1 MTGGRNSLYC
11 LKTTFFLLILYRLL
25 YVVISWF
32 VFQMF
37 PLFKISSSLKS
48 AKTSGFLPTL
58 PRKKTSY
65 VKTPGVP
72 SWRNASGYTNSL
84 GEKTAGYTGRPLGH
98 SHGNL
103 GTCYVIQE
111 IYGHIQ
117 YYLVGGFKHFL
128 FSIIYGMSSF
138 PLTNSYFWRWLVHHQ
153 PVNYCL
159 SSQESIV

>member
-1 MTGGRNSLYC
+1 MVFIRLHFMSFSFNSSHQASKKRKQKSMTGGRNSLYC

-117 YYLVGGFKHFL
+117 YYLVGGFKHDF
-128 FSIIYGMSSF
+128 YF
-138 PLTNSYFWRWLVHHQ
+138 PEYIGN
-153 PVNYCL
+153 NN
-159 SSQESIV
+159 